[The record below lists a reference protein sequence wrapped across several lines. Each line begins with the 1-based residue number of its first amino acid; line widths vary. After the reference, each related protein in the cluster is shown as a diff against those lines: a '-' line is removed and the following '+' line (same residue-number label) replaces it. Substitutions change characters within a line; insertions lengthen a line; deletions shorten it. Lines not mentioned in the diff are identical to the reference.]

1 MSHVGTGPPSPTA
14 ASARSLYRQG
24 HPSSPS
30 LACNELD
37 GLSLGQVGGSPGT
50 TSAPG
55 GAISPPFAPPSPQ
68 VPGEVPGGAVWAG
81 LPGDLRLCQ
90 WGPVL
95 PRGRGLP
102 VRSRLPG
109 QPLRGAAVPTW
120 PLWPPLPEP
129 LPLPPPA
136 QPEVGPPPSHPGSA
150 PAPLPRPCTI
160 TSPSTPTFPPSTLAS
175 PQHPHLP
182 SAPSLSKLGCWLG
195 GQEEVKPP
203 LGQVLCAPLPFAKL
217 LPSTPS
223 APYWEHWGAERVPPQ
238 LPPIAWGVRLPPWL
252 GRALLQRKL
261 PRRFLRGRLPA
272 DLPLPPWGDL

>member
-136 QPEVGPPPSHPGSA
+136 QPEVGPPP
-150 PAPLPRPCTI
+150 I
-160 TSPSTPTFPPSTLAS
+160 SPWLRPSTLAS
-175 PQHPHLP
+175 PLHHHLSQHPHLP
-182 SAPSLSKLGCWLG
+182 
-195 GQEEVKPP
+195 
-203 LGQVLCAPLPFAKL
+203 
-217 LPSTPS
+217 
-223 APYWEHWGAERVPPQ
+223 PQ
-238 LPPIAWGVRLPPWL
+238 HPRLPPAPSPPLSTLAEQAGMLAGW
-252 GRALLQRKL
+252 
-261 PRRFLRGRLPA
+261 PRRG
-272 DLPLPPWGDL
+272 